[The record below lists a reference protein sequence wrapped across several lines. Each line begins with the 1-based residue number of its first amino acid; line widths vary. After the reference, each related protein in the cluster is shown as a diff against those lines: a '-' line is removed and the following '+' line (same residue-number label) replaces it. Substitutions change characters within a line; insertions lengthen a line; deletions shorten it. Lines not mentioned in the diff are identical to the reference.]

1 MSEIKFSD
9 DELQSLKELQKDYL
23 TTQNQFGQIKITRM
37 NLGNQLDELTGIEG
51 DTEQKFQEL
60 QKREKELVDELTK
73 KYGQGTL
80 DPSTGLFTP
89 VESPKE

>member
-1 MSEIKFSD
+1 MDEIKFSD
-9 DELQSLKELQKDYL
+9 DELQALKELQKDYL

-51 DTEQKFQEL
+51 ETEQKFQEL

>member
-1 MSEIKFSD
+1 MDEIKFSD
-9 DELQSLKELQKDYL
+9 DELQALKELQKDYL

-51 DTEQKFQEL
+51 ETEQKFQEL

-73 KYGQGTL
+73 KYGQGPL